1 MVIRLSLILISL
13 SGAALAEILPD
24 PTRPPSG
31 VEAVVTAVAPS
42 GPLLQLIRTLDGKRI
57 AVVSGQVVNVGS
69 KMNNLVVTR
78 IDEDR
83 VILRGPEGVLTLKL
97 FPDMEKNPIASSK
110 PESKRSVKAKS
121 NNDHGPRG
129 AAK

>member
-1 MVIRLSLILISL
+1 MVIRLSLMMISL
-13 SGAALAEILPD
+13 SAAALAETLPD

-31 VEAVVTAVAPS
+31 VEAAVTAVAPS
-42 GPLLQLIRTLDGKRI
+42 GPLLQLIRTLDGKRM
-57 AVVSGQVVNVGS
+57 AVISGHTVNVGS

-83 VILRGPEGVLTLKL
+83 VMLRGPEGVLILKL

-110 PESKRSVKAKS
+110 PESKPPKQK
-121 NNDHGPRG
+121 D
-129 AAK
+129 KK